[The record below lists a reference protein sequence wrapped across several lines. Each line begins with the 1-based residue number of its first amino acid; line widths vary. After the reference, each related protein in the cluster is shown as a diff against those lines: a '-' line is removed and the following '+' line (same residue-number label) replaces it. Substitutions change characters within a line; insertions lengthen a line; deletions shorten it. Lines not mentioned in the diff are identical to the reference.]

1 MVKTNIFKSRNI
13 IPRHVQTYRIKTS
26 SINIDFND
34 LESHIFNNGG
44 YCFRQNEYTI
54 FLLISEPSNEGIPIQ
69 SDWINQPLESFIWE
83 VNDVNSL
90 NKFKLCFNAT
100 FRKFIIQLNSNLRV
114 SRRRPII
121 KENYSNT
128 LSNEIETAKGLI
140 YQPCLINERL
150 GMIMHYRV
158 FYPTGTLMNRE
169 LLSLSQ
175 LSPNNYFTR
184 LNQFI
189 QTHINDPLR
198 FFVGEHEF
206 SFNLANT
213 YVQYDIDMFEVPF
226 DDDEEILEELLET
239 ERNFLNKHSVDEE
252 IEETSAIDLSSFKT
266 YSNFKNPLVI
276 LPNNIAV
283 GREQTSNWRLDQP
296 LKPIW
301 RYLKDFGPY
310 QTLDLEKLWLIPV
323 YDESHTEFRENVS
336 KICTDLVNLSRYYRN
351 PGLLAWLQNT
361 EITVTD
367 PIPLNIKGDIDA
379 WLTRI
384 IQAQQNQDGSF
395 PDRFRQLNSFQAIF
409 IINMPFTEE
418 YFEIKRVLSYRGVPC
433 QIISQVNINNR
444 NYKYYRW
451 NLLTSIYAKLGGKIW
466 TIKARNPG
474 RLNDINLVLG
484 FRFKRPPGQD
494 YITAI
499 ATVLTGL
506 GEFMGYY
513 AENFDIKRF
522 QSSGMKL
529 TEDQIRMILNNL
541 HSQFLSDIDNPS
553 ILITRLGP
561 MPSEERELFINYLNE
576 LNITNY
582 GICTFSR
589 VLLRLSTIT
598 GNYLPL
604 GTFIEHNRKK
614 ATLIPIGNLQY
625 TPGRTTQHLSN
636 RISIPTTFYLEL
648 EVNKGLY
655 IDNDRYTPI
664 KSLAQDIMNL
674 CWLNWQNVFFPIA
687 GMPVTL
693 SYAEKIANYFF
704 HGIIANGELR
714 NTLWFI

>member
-1 MVKTNIFKSRNI
+1 MVKTNIFTSRNI

-26 SINIDFND
+26 SINIDFNE
-34 LESHIFNNGG
+34 LESHVFNQGWF
-44 YCFRQNEYTI
+44 CFRYNEFI
-54 FLLISEPSNEGIPIQ
+54 LFLRISEPSNEDILIQ
-69 SDWINQPLESFIWE
+69 NDWINEPLESFIWE
-83 VNDVNSL
+83 VNDINSL
-90 NKFKLCFNAT
+90 NKFKICFNAA
-100 FRKFIIQLNSNLRV
+100 FRKFIRQLNGNLRV

-128 LSNEIETAKGLI
+128 FSNEIESAKGFL
-140 YQPCLINERL
+140 YQPCLINKRL
-150 GMIMHYRV
+150 GMIMHYRI
-158 FYPTGTLMNRE
+158 FFPTRTIMNRE
-169 LLSLSQ
+169 LLGLTQ
-175 LSPNNYFTR
+175 LKPNNYFTR

-213 YVQYDIDMFEVPF
+213 YVQDDIDVFEVPF
-226 DDDEEILEELLET
+226 GDEEEILEKPIET
-239 ERNFLNKHSVDEE
+239 ESDFLNKHSLDEE
-252 IEETSAIDLSSFKT
+252 IEETSVMDLSSLKK

-276 LPNNIAV
+276 LPNNIVV
-283 GREQTSNWRLDQP
+283 GRDQVSDWHLGRP
-296 LKPIW
+296 LNPIW
-301 RYLKDFGPY
+301 RYLRDFGPY

-336 KICTDLVNLSRYYRN
+336 KICSDLVNLGRYYKN
-351 PGLLAWLQNT
+351 PGLQNWLRNT
-361 EITVTD
+361 EIEVTD

-384 IQAQQNQDGSF
+384 IQIQQSQDTSF
-395 PDRFRQLNSFQAIF
+395 PDRFRKLNSFQAIF
-409 IINMPFTEE
+409 IIQMPFTDE
-418 YFEIKRVLSYRGVPC
+418 YFEIKRVLSYRGIPC
-433 QIISQVNINNR
+433 QIISKVNINNR
-444 NYKYYRW
+444 NYSYYRW
-451 NLLTSIYAKLGGKIW
+451 NLLTSIYAKLGGKLW
-466 TIKARNPG
+466 TIQAGNSG
-474 RLNDINLVLG
+474 RMKDINLILG

-506 GEFMGYY
+506 GEFRGYY
-513 AENFDIKRF
+513 AENFDITRF

-529 TEDQIRMILNNL
+529 TEDQVSMILSNL
-541 HSQFLSDIDNPS
+541 HSHFLSDIDNPS
-553 ILITRLGP
+553 ILITRLGL
-561 MPSEERELFINYLNE
+561 MPSEERELFINYLSE

-589 VLLRLSTIT
+589 DLLRLSTIT
-598 GNYLPL
+598 DNFLPL
-604 GTFIEHNRKK
+604 GTFIEHTRNK

-625 TPGRTTQHLSN
+625 SPGRSTQNLSN
-636 RISIPTTFYLEL
+636 RLSIPTTFYLEL
-648 EVNKGLY
+648 EANKGLY
-655 IDNDRYTPI
+655 LDNDNYSPV

-693 SYAEKIANYFF
+693 SYAEKIANYLF
-704 HGIIANGELR
+704 HGIVANGELR

>member
-1 MVKTNIFKSRNI
+1 MVKTNIFTSRNT
-13 IPRHVQTYRIKTS
+13 IPRHVKTYRIRTS
-26 SINIDFND
+26 SINIDFNE
-34 LESHIFNNGG
+34 LESHVFNHGW
-44 YCFRQNEYTI
+44 YCFRYNDYTI
-54 FLLISEPSNEGIPIQ
+54 FLRISEPSNEDIPIQ
-69 SDWINQPLESFIWE
+69 NDWVNEPLESFNWE
-83 VNDVNSL
+83 VKDINSL
-90 NKFKLCFNAT
+90 NKFKICFNAA
-100 FRKFIIQLNSNLRV
+100 FRKFITQLNSNLRV

-128 LSNEIETAKGLI
+128 LSDKIKSATGLI

-150 GMIMHYRV
+150 GMIMHYRT
-158 FYPTGTLMNRE
+158 FYPTETLMNRE
-169 LLSLSQ
+169 LLNLTQ
-175 LSPNNYFTR
+175 LRPNTYFSR

-189 QTHINDPLR
+189 QTHINEPLR

-213 YVQYDIDMFEVPF
+213 YVQDDIDVFEVPF
-226 DDDEEILEELLET
+226 DEEEEILEESFAT
-239 ERNFLNKHSVDEE
+239 ESEFLNEHSLDEE
-252 IEETSAIDLSSFKT
+252 IKEISVIDLSSLKT
-266 YSNFKNPLVI
+266 YSNFKNPQVI
-276 LPNNIAV
+276 LPNNIVV
-283 GREQTSNWRLDQP
+283 GRDQPSNWHQNKPLD
-296 LKPIW
+296 PIW
-301 RYLKDFGPY
+301 VYLRDFGPY

-323 YDESHTEFRENVS
+323 YDESHTEFRENVN
-336 KICTDLVNLSRYYRN
+336 KICTDLVNFGRYYRN
-351 PGLLAWLQNT
+351 PGFQNWLRNT
-361 EITVTD
+361 EIAVTD
-367 PIPLNIKGDIDA
+367 PIPLNIRGDIDA

-384 IQAQQNQDGSF
+384 IQTQQNQDSSF
-395 PDRFRQLNSFQAIF
+395 PDRFQKLNAFQAIF
-409 IINMPFTEE
+409 IIQMPFTEE
-418 YFEIKRVLSYRGVPC
+418 YFEIKRVLSYRGIPS

-444 NYKYYRW
+444 NYSYYRW
-451 NLLTSIYAKLGGKIW
+451 NLLTSIYAKLGGQVW
-466 TIKARNPG
+466 TIQARNPG
-474 RLNDINLVLG
+474 RLKDINLILG
-484 FRFKRPPGQD
+484 FRFKRPPGQK
-494 YITAI
+494 YVTAI

-513 AENFDIKRF
+513 AENFDITRF

-561 MPSEERELFINYLNE
+561 MPTEERELFINYLNE
-576 LNITNY
+576 LNITDY

-589 VLLRLSTIT
+589 DLLRLSTIT
-598 GNYLPL
+598 DNYLPL
-604 GTFIEHNRKK
+604 GTFIEHNRNK

-625 TPGRTTQHLSN
+625 TAGRSTQNLSN

-648 EVNKGLY
+648 EVNQGLY
-655 IDNDRYTPI
+655 IDNDKYTPI

-693 SYAEKIANYFF
+693 SYAEKIANYLF